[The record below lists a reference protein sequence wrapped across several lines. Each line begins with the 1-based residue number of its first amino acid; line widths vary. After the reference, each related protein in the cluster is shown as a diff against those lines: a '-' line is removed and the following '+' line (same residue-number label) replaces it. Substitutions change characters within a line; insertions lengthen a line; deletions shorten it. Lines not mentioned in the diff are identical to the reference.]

1 MYILVIGCQPPLGW
15 YAATMTTVP
24 IDEALG
30 RGPTEHAVRDQIIEA
45 ANECFA
51 RYGFQK
57 TTVSDLAKS
66 IGFSKAYIYRFFES
80 KQAIGEAICQSRLYI
95 VIDRARSAM
104 AEATSAND
112 RFRRM
117 FRTVTVQGVELF
129 FDDRKI
135 YEVAALAASE
145 DWQSARFYTQ
155 TLMSMIEEIV
165 KEGRESGEFERKTP
179 LDETCRS
186 IFYAMMPF
194 VNPLHL
200 ERNLSLVPDGQNEVA
215 SLILRSLA
223 P

>member
-1 MYILVIGCQPPLGW
+1 
-15 YAATMTTVP
+15 MTTVP
-24 IDEALG
+24 IVEAPS

-51 RYGFQK
+51 HYGFQK

-80 KQAIGEAICQSRLYI
+80 KQAIGEAICRSRLDI
-95 VIDRARSAM
+95 IIDRARLAM

-117 FRTVTVQGVELF
+117 FRTITNSGVELF

-135 YEVAALAASE
+135 YEVAVLAASE
-145 DWQSARFYTQ
+145 DWQSAQFYTQ
-155 TLMSMIEEIV
+155 TLMSMIEDIV
-165 KEGRESGEFERKTP
+165 REGRESGEFERKTP

-194 VNPLHL
+194 INPLHL
-200 ERNLSLVPDGQNEVA
+200 ERNLALVPDGQNEVT

>member
-1 MYILVIGCQPPLGW
+1 
-15 YAATMTTVP
+15 MTNVH
-24 IDEALG
+24 IAEAPN
-30 RGPTEHAVRDQIIEA
+30 RGPVEHAVRDQIIEA

-80 KQAIGEAICQSRLYI
+80 KQAIGEAICQSRLDI
-95 VIDRARSAM
+95 IIGSARSAM
-104 AEATSAND
+104 AEATGAND

-117 FRTVTVQGVELF
+117 FRSVTTLGVELF

-145 DWQSARFYTQ
+145 DWNSARSYTQ
-155 TLMSMIEEIV
+155 TLMSIIEDIV
-165 KEGRESGEFERKTP
+165 KEGRENGEFERKTP

-194 VNPLHL
+194 TNPLHL
-200 ERNLSLVPDGQNEVA
+200 ERNLALVPDGQNEVA

>member
-1 MYILVIGCQPPLGW
+1 MYRLVIGCQPSPGW
-15 YAATMTTVP
+15 YVATMITVP
-24 IDEALG
+24 IAEASG

-45 ANECFA
+45 ANDCFA

-80 KQAIGEAICQSRLYI
+80 KQAIGEAICQSRLDI

-104 AEATSAND
+104 SEATSAND

-117 FRTVTVQGVELF
+117 FRTVTVLGVELF

-135 YEVAALAASE
+135 YEVAALSASE
-145 DWQSARFYTQ
+145 DWQSARSYTQ
-155 TLMSMIEEIV
+155 MLMSMIEEIV

-200 ERNLSLVPDGQNEVA
+200 ERNLALVPDGQNEVA

>member
-1 MYILVIGCQPPLGW
+1 MYRLVIGCQPLPGW
-15 YAATMTTVP
+15 YVATMTTVP
-24 IDEALG
+24 IAEALG

-45 ANECFA
+45 ANDCFA

-80 KQAIGEAICQSRLYI
+80 KQAIGEAICQSRLDI

-145 DWQSARFYTQ
+145 DWQSARSYTQ
-155 TLMSMIEEIV
+155 MLMSMIEEIV

-200 ERNLSLVPDGQNEVA
+200 ERNLALVPDGQNEVA

>member
-1 MYILVIGCQPPLGW
+1 MYGLVIGCQPPPGW
-15 YAATMTTVP
+15 YVAVMTTVP
-24 IDEALG
+24 IAEGPG

-45 ANECFA
+45 ANDCFA

-80 KQAIGEAICQSRLYI
+80 KQAIGEAICQSRLDI

-104 AEATSAND
+104 AEAIGAND
-112 RFRRM
+112 RFRQM
-117 FRTVTVQGVELF
+117 FRTVTVLGVELF

-145 DWQSARFYTQ
+145 DWQSARSYTQ
-155 TLMSMIEEIV
+155 MLMSMIEEIV

-200 ERNLSLVPDGQNEVA
+200 ERNLALVPDGQNEVA